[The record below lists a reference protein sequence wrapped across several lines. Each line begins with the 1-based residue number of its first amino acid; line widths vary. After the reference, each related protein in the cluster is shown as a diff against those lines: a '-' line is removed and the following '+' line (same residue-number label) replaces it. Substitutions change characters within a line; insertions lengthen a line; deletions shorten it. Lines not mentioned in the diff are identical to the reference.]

1 MSVQP
6 DGVTA
11 HPDRLPWT
19 PQLVR
24 VMAGL
29 MLSLFVAAMDS
40 TVVGTALPT
49 IAKELGQFSLYPW
62 VFSGYLITATTS
74 VPVWGRLADM
84 HGRRRILL
92 VGIAVFVVASMLCGI
107 SAGMGWLIAFRT
119 LQGIGAGCIQPVVFT
134 VVADVFPMKQRARL
148 QGFFSSMWAIA
159 AIIGPAL
166 GAVFVSTIGWR
177 WIFVINLPIGLVA
190 GALIWRYNESRH
202 APAAREL
209 DLRSAALLTAGIALL
224 LWGFG
229 TGDPT
234 ARPNWLVVAASLV
247 ALVLFVAVELRS
259 RNPLLPLDLLK
270 HRVIGPA
277 MLVGALAGI
286 VMFGVTAYIPLYVQQ
301 VLGSSAYA
309 AGVAVGAMSIG
320 WPIASGTAGWIMVR
334 VGYQRL
340 VVAGA
345 LALVA
350 GTLILAFAPAAGGF
364 LWMSAGSLVV
374 GVGMGL
380 FSAPLLIVIQSSV
393 EWGRRGAATAMNQ
406 FSRTIGGAVGVSLL
420 GVLLQAF
427 VGSARDP
434 LAARSELGAGLHAD
448 FVVLIALALA
458 VLLTAIVILRM
469 RTSAE
474 PAGEK
479 ATVGVVR

>member
-1 MSVQP
+1 MTAQP
-6 DGVTA
+6 D
-11 HPDRLPWT
+11 RRPWT

-92 VGIAVFVVASMLCGI
+92 IGIAIFVVASMLCGI

-134 VVADVFPMKQRARL
+134 VVADVFPLRQRARL

-159 AIIGPAL
+159 AVIGPAL

-177 WIFVINLPIGLVA
+177 WIFVINLPIGLIA
-190 GALIWRYNESRH
+190 GALIWGYDESRH
-202 APAAREL
+202 AHPAREL

-224 LWGFG
+224 LWGLG

-234 ARPNWLVVAASLV
+234 ARPNWLVVAAAVATLALFLV
-247 ALVLFVAVELRS
+247 VELRS
-259 RNPLLPLDLLK
+259 SSPLLPLDLLK

-277 MLVGALAGI
+277 VLVGALAGI
-286 VMFGVTAYIPLYVQQ
+286 VMFGVTAYVPLYVQQ

-340 VVAGA
+340 VVAGS

-350 GTLILAFAPAAGGF
+350 GTLILAFAPTAGGV

-393 EWGRRGAATAMNQ
+393 DWGRRGAATAMNQ

-427 VGSARDP
+427 VGSARNP

-448 FVVLIALALA
+448 FIVLIALAAA
-458 VLLTAIVILRM
+458 VFVTAVVILRM
-469 RTSAE
+469 RTGAE
-474 PAGEK
+474 PAAER
-479 ATVGVVR
+479 ATAGARR